1 MPRKGKIKAISQVEA
16 SQRAFWRYRLRNP
29 KFQKDMNDLCQ
40 IFRTQNI
47 PPEDRMKKCEKVAE
61 TWGLLRIP
69 LEAIVYWPGFPLAGE
84 DFREMESYA
93 ATPGTFYS
101 PVAATERRDE
111 RFLNLRVDLQHPVD
125 DLLPLI
131 EAELRDQ
138 IGNRPPK
145 RRHLNK
151 VDFHLAVF
159 DLACE
164 GLTFASIADE
174 LGRRPSSVRSA
185 YFAAAQR
192 VLGPADMPEKRHL
205 PLDYFDPTTH
215 AKTCS
220 TCKNAK
226 AVEEMCPETQRFI
239 RQDHVAQRELPGY
252 DTTRG

>member
-1 MPRKGKIKAISQVEA
+1 MPRKGKNKAVSQVEA
-16 SQRAFWRYRLRNP
+16 GQIAFWRYRLRNP
-29 KFQKDMNDLCQ
+29 NFQKDMEDLYQ
-40 IFRTQNI
+40 AFREQNI
-47 PPEDRMKKCEKVAE
+47 SSNERMEKCERVADR
-61 TWGLLRIP
+61 WGLLRIP

-111 RFLNLRVDLQHPVD
+111 RFLFLRVDLQHPVD

-192 VLGPADMPEKRHL
+192 VLGPANIPEKRHL

>member
-1 MPRKGKIKAISQVEA
+1 
-16 SQRAFWRYRLRNP
+16 
-29 KFQKDMNDLCQ
+29 MNDLCQ
-40 IFRTQNI
+40 IFRKQNI

-84 DFREMESYA
+84 DFPEMESYA
-93 ATPGTFYS
+93 ANTGTFYS

-111 RFLNLRVDLQHPVD
+111 RFLYLRVDLQHPVD

-131 EAELRDQ
+131 EIELRDQ

-145 RRHLNK
+145 RRRLDK

-164 GLTFASIADE
+164 GLTFARIADE

-192 VLGPADMPEKRHL
+192 VLGPADVPEKRHL
-205 PLDYFDPTTH
+205 PLDYFNPTTH